1 MLEGKTFIL
10 QAHEV
15 QDGGMHITDV
25 DGFTNRAQTE
35 RVRFSCSG
43 PGPSLFPPAIHM
55 HKP

>member
-43 PGPSLFPPAIHM
+43 PGPHSSACHPHA
-55 HKP
+55 